1 MWLHN
6 CVCVCLC
13 VFAHACVWVCV
24 LDRRQRVT
32 CVTEVNRGGS
42 VLTAGDRFQGS
53 EVTIGVNRCLP
64 KEQLSVHIKTHPAPH
79 LTLIQLFLGSSSAVF
94 SVFMCQPQTDWTV
107 LASIGC
113 GCITTG
119 SYLQY
124 AAECAAYVFS
134 SKSWEN
140 RRRQWCVF
148 FSLFERKPE

>member
-13 VFAHACVWVCV
+13 VFVHACVCV
-24 LDRRQRVT
+24 LDRRQRVM

-94 SVFMCQPQTDWTV
+94 SVCLCVNCKLIELCLPALV
-107 LASIGC
+107 V
-113 GCITTG
+113 
-119 SYLQY
+119 
-124 AAECAAYVFS
+124 AA
-134 SKSWEN
+134 
-140 RRRQWCVF
+140 
-148 FSLFERKPE
+148 